1 MNKIEYELYQVKRGS
16 EHRDLLFSNM
26 KLIDTLKLNIEQSHY
41 DKVYS
46 GSTDNK
52 ASANE
57 VLESLFVKFNLQFPS
72 DYRARSMSVSDVV
85 ILNDH
90 GKKQAY
96 FCDSFGFVEV
106 PQFLQSNVKITELTG
121 GLSVDGHFG
130 TWHTIDSMKLGE
142 TQLFLMEHDEY
153 GDETAC
159 IIIDSNGKLLAED
172 VWNGF
177 DQEILDMITAEQN
190 IVQSQ
195 ATSTQENNTPVTLA
209 ADGSQLLQTD
219 KGSDNYLAAAE
230 GYSEENYNM
239 IDGRIDVQSKL
250 TPGDDTETQPEVKNE
265 KRPSVLAKL
274 KEKQASIP
282 ESNQTAT
289 SIQKNKN
296 DISLD

>member
-1 MNKIEYELYQVKRGS
+1 MNKIEYELYQVKRGA

-26 KLIDTLKLNIEQSHY
+26 KLIDKLKLNIEQSHY

-46 GSTDNK
+46 GSADNK
-52 ASANE
+52 SSAHE

-85 ILNDH
+85 VLNDH

-106 PQFLQSNVKITELTG
+106 PQFLQSNVKVTELTD

-130 TWHTIDSMKLGE
+130 TWHTIDSMNLGE

-159 IIIDSNGKLLAED
+159 VIVDSTGKLLAED

-177 DQEILDMITAEQN
+177 DQEILDIIATEQG
-190 IVQSQ
+190 IIQSQ
-195 ATSTQENNTPVTLA
+195 AAYTQENDTPVTLA
-209 ADGSQLLQTD
+209 GDGSQLLQTNKD
-219 KGSDNYLAAAE
+219 QDIYLASAE
-230 GYSEENYNM
+230 GYSEENHNM

-250 TPGDDTETQPEVKNE
+250 TPGDDTETQPEVKKE

-274 KEKQASIP
+274 KEKQANIP
-282 ESNQTAT
+282 ESGKADI
-289 SIQKNKN
+289 SAKKIKD
-296 DISLD
+296 DISLN

>member
-1 MNKIEYELYQVKRGS
+1 MNKIEYELYQVKRGA

-26 KLIDTLKLNIEQSHY
+26 KLIDKLKLNIEQNHY

-52 ASANE
+52 SSANE

-85 ILNDH
+85 VLNDH

-106 PQFLQSNVKITELTG
+106 PQFLQSTVKVTELTD

-130 TWHTIDSMKLGE
+130 TWHAIDSMNLGE

-159 IIIDSNGKLLAED
+159 VIVDSTGKLLAED

-177 DQEILDMITAEQN
+177 DQEILDMIAAEQG
-190 IVQSQ
+190 IIQSQ
-195 ATSTQENNTPVTLA
+195 AVYTQENDTPVTLA
-209 ADGSQLLQTD
+209 GDESQLLQTNKD
-219 KGSDNYLAAAE
+219 QDNYLSSAE

-265 KRPSVLAKL
+265 KRLSVLAKL

-282 ESNQTAT
+282 EANQTKM
-289 SIQKNKN
+289 SIKKSKDN
-296 DISLD
+296 ISLN

>member
-1 MNKIEYELYQVKRGS
+1 MSKIEYELYQVKNGA
-16 EHRDLLFSNM
+16 EHRDLMFSNM
-26 KLIDTLKLNIEQSHY
+26 KLINKLKLNIEQSHY
-41 DKVYS
+41 DKVYA
-46 GSTDNK
+46 GSADK
-52 ASANE
+52 KSSANE

-72 DYRARSMSVSDVV
+72 DYRARSMSVSDIVV
-85 ILNDH
+85 LNDH

-106 PQFLQSNVKITELTG
+106 PQFLQSNIKVTEKTD

-159 IIIDSNGKLLAED
+159 VIVDSNGKLLAED

-177 DQEILDMITAEQN
+177 DQEILDMIAEEQG
-190 IVQSQ
+190 IVLSQ
-195 ATSTQENNTPVTLA
+195 AAHTQENNASVMLDGA
-209 ADGSQLLQTD
+209 GSQLLQT
-219 KGSDNYLAAAE
+219 GNEPDNYLAAAE

-250 TPGDDTETQPEVKNE
+250 TPGDDTETQPEVKSE
-265 KRPSVLAKL
+265 KRPSLLAKL
-274 KEKQASIP
+274 KEKQAAIP
-282 ESNQTAT
+282 EPYNAD
-289 SIQKNKN
+289 KVNKKAKDEIN
-296 DISLD
+296 LD

>member
-1 MNKIEYELYQVKRGS
+1 MNKIDYEIYQVKRGA
-16 EHRDLLFSNM
+16 EHRDLLFTNM
-26 KLIDTLKLNIEQSHY
+26 SLIEKLKLNIEQSHY

-52 ASANE
+52 TSANE
-57 VLESLFVKFNLQFPS
+57 VLESLFVKFNLHFPS
-72 DYRARSMSVSDVV
+72 DYRGRSMSVSDVV
-85 ILNDH
+85 VLNENGTDR
-90 GKKQAY
+90 AY
-96 FCDSFGFVEV
+96 FCDSFGFVQV
-106 PQFLQSNVKITELTG
+106 PQFLQSTMEITEHTQRLA
-121 GLSVDGHFG
+121 VDGHFG

-142 TQLFLMEHDEY
+142 LKLFLMEHDEY

-159 IIIDSNGKLLAED
+159 VIVDSNGKLLAED

-177 DQEILDMITAEQN
+177 DQEILDMIAAEQG
-190 IVQSQ
+190 ISQS
-195 ATSTQENNTPVTLA
+195 LA
-209 ADGSQLLQTD
+209 ASMQEQKQLAGNGSQRLQT
-219 KGSDNYLAAAE
+219 GTETDNYLATAE

-250 TPGDDTETQPEVKNE
+250 TPGDDTEIQPEVKNE

-282 ESNQTAT
+282 EPKKPDAAV
-289 SIQKNKN
+289 KKGKD